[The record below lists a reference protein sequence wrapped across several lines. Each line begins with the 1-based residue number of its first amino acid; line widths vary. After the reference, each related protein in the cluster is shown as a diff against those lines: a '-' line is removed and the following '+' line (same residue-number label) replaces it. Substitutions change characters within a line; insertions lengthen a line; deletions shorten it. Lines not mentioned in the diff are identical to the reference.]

1 MNQLTIVGN
10 LTKDPE
16 VRTTQDGTAVCNF
29 TVAVNRVKT
38 PKNQNPGAD
47 YFDVSVWRD
56 RAESC
61 AKFLTKGSK
70 VCVVGAVSVRTWET
84 QDGRHGASLEI
95 KGAKEVEFLNSRNAD
110 TTPVDP
116 QSGMFIVE
124 TDDLPV

>member
-16 VRTTQDGTAVCNF
+16 LRSTQDGTPVCGF
-29 TVAVNRVKT
+29 TVAVNRPKT
-38 PKNQNPGAD
+38 RNNQNPGAD
-47 YFDVSVWRD
+47 YVDVTVWRD

-61 AKFLTKGSK
+61 AKFLAKGSK

-84 QDGRHGASLEI
+84 QDGRHGANLEV
-95 KGAKEVEFLNSRNAD
+95 KGAKEVEFLSKSEH

-116 QSGMFIVE
+116 QSGMYIVE
-124 TDDLPV
+124 TDELPL